1 MIDDS
6 IDRIMD
12 ESYNFFLYVFLSSSL
27 RLFTFNTGKDEQK
40 RWKFDGG

>member
-1 MIDDS
+1 MIDNS

-12 ESYNFFLYVFLSSSL
+12 ESYNFFLYVFLSFPL

-40 RWKFDGG
+40 R

>member
-12 ESYNFFLYVFLSSSL
+12 ESYNFFLYVFHSFPF
-27 RLFTFNTGKDEQK
+27 RLLTFNTGKDEQK
-40 RWKFDGG
+40 R